1 MLSAMKVNPRRRRPQ
16 VLSRI
21 IQFSTHRPKRV
32 IALWAVVM
40 LLLGSAGAGFGY
52 KVVTDDAAQFLP
64 RGSESA
70 EAIAYAREA
79 FGQQKGTQTV
89 TMLVKRAD
97 GASLTAAERAEVRSV
112 AAATLRWR
120 VNKDSSALSSQ
131 VGDLDERAGRVVDA
145 QMGPASPDGR
155 VQLVALQWKGNATD
169 AVAQEFFREVRDRA
183 TQTLRGQDLRV
194 GFTGGV
200 ASTADEVK
208 AQEGT
213 RALSQVLLFGAV
225 VALSLLFFR
234 GPLAAIVPL
243 LAIYLVA
250 VGASGLIVL
259 AALAFGFKLDVNTP
273 QLITVVLVGIGVDY
287 FLFLLFRLRERLRM
301 GEDRRTAAARAAA
314 AIGPV
319 IASAALAIVAAFAT
333 MLVAEFGQF
342 RVIGPAVAISVVVM
356 LAAGVT
362 LMPAIAAVT
371 GRALF
376 WPSRSWAKQSPDGPA
391 AKLGRRLARK
401 PGRAAIGVTALLVV
415 LSTFAFGMSMSY
427 DQGRDSGAQ
436 TPATRTADAIAGTF
450 SEGASDPQ
458 QVYVRAAART
468 LTASQLE
475 PLRQRLGRVAGV
487 SAVGEAALAPGGR
500 GARVDVAL
508 KAGPYTQA
516 AMDVVRGPLRTAA
529 RDARPAGTTTLV
541 GGTAAI
547 YADVSDSVNR
557 DMKLIFP
564 IAAGLILFILIGTLR
579 SAVAPL
585 YLLAAVVLE
594 FAATL
599 GASVLVFQQLGAAT
613 GLAFVLPL
621 VLFLF
626 VVALGTDYNIL
637 MTARLREEMLAGKP
651 VKTAVADAVRHVAP
665 AVSAAGLVLASS
677 FGTLI
682 LESSD
687 VAKQQG
693 FAMAF
698 GILLASLVVSSILVP
713 ALTAVAGRRVWWPHG
728 SHSPVR
734 REEPGTGGGASRQPL
749 DHAAS
754 CQGAPRKRRPSVL
767 EWPKLATVST
777 RPKRSGCGRTVTT
790 RW

>member
-1 MLSAMKVNPRRRRPQ
+1 M
-16 VLSRI
+16 LSRI
-21 IQFSTHRPKRV
+21 IQFSTSRPKRV
-32 IALWAVVM
+32 IALWAVVV
-40 LLLGSAGAGFGY
+40 LALGAIGAGFGY
-52 KVVTDDAAQFLP
+52 KVVTDDTAQFLP
-64 RGSESA
+64 KGSESA
-70 EAIAYAREA
+70 QAIAFARDA

-89 TMLVKRAD
+89 SMLVKRTD
-97 GASLTAAERAEVRSV
+97 GAALTGSDRAEIRSL
-112 AAATLRWR
+112 AAVTPRWR
-120 VNKDSSALSSQ
+120 VDTDSSALKSQ
-131 VGDLDERAGRVVDA
+131 VGELDERAGRVVDA
-145 QMGPASPDGR
+145 QIGPASPDGR
-155 VQLVALQWKGNATD
+155 LQLVAFQWKGNATD
-169 AVAQEFFREVRDRA
+169 PVAQEFFRQVRDRA
-183 TQTLRGQDLRV
+183 TDTVRDHDLRV

-200 ASTADEVK
+200 ASTADEMK

-213 RALSQVLLFGAV
+213 RALSQALLFGSV

-243 LAIYLVA
+243 LAINLVA
-250 VGASGLIVL
+250 AGASGLVVL
-259 AALAFGFKLDVNTP
+259 AALAFGFKLDTGTP

-301 GEDRRTAAARAAA
+301 GEDRRTAAARAAGGV
-314 AIGPV
+314 GPV

-333 MLVAEFGQF
+333 MLLAEFGQF
-342 RVIGPAVAISVVVM
+342 QVIGPAVAISVLVM
-356 LAAGVT
+356 LVAGVT

-376 WPSRSWAKQSPDGPA
+376 WPSRSWAKESTDGPA
-391 AKLGRRLARK
+391 ARLGRRIART
-401 PGRAAIGVTALLVV
+401 PGRAALAVTALLVA
-415 LSTFAFGMSMSY
+415 LSTFAFGMTMSY
-427 DQGRDSGAQ
+427 DQGEGSGPR
-436 TPATRTADAIAGTF
+436 TPATRTADAIADAF
-450 SEGASDPQ
+450 SKGASDPQ
-458 QVYVRAAART
+458 QVYVRSSGGT
-468 LTASQLE
+468 LTAAQVE
-475 PLRQRLGRVAGV
+475 PLRERLGRVAGV
-487 SAVGEAALAPGGR
+487 SAVGQAELAPDQQA
-500 GARVDVAL
+500 ARVDVAL
-508 KAGPYTQA
+508 KDGPFTKD
-516 AMDVVRGPLRTAA
+516 AMQVVQGPLREVAREAA
-529 RDARPAGTTTLV
+529 PAGTTTLV

-585 YLLAAVVLE
+585 YLLTAVVLE

-599 GASVLVFQQLGAAT
+599 GAAVLVFQQLGGAT

-665 AVSAAGLVLASS
+665 AVAAAGLVLASS
-677 FGTLI
+677 FGTLM
-682 LESSD
+682 LESSE

-713 ALTAVAGRRVWWPHG
+713 ALSALAGQRAWWPHG
-728 SHSPVR
+728 STR
-734 REEPGTGGGASRQPL
+734 RS
-749 DHAAS
+749 AAKTLVKEVVP
-754 CQGAPRKRRPSVL
+754 Q
-767 EWPKLATVST
+767 ATS
-777 RPKRSGCGRTVTT
+777 
-790 RW
+790 

>member
-1 MLSAMKVNPRRRRPQ
+1 MLSH
-16 VLSRI
+16 I
-21 IQFSTHRPKRV
+21 IRFSTSRPKRI

-40 LLLGSAGAGFGY
+40 LLLGSIGAGFGY

-64 RGSESA
+64 KGSESA
-70 EAIAYAREA
+70 QAIDFARDA
-79 FGQQKGTQTV
+79 FGQQEGTRTV
-89 TMLVKRAD
+89 SMLVKRTDDA
-97 GASLTAAERAEVRSV
+97 ALTASDRAEIRTLAS
-112 AAATLRWR
+112 ATPRWR
-120 VNKDSSALSSQ
+120 VDTDRPALKSQ
-131 VGDLDERAGRVVDA
+131 IGDLDERAGRVVDA
-145 QMGPASPDGR
+145 QIGPASPDGR
-155 VQLVALQWKGNATD
+155 LQLIALQWKGNTTD
-169 AVAQEFFREVRDRA
+169 PVAQEFFRQVRDRA
-183 TQTLRGQDLRV
+183 ADRARDHHLRI

-200 ASTADEVK
+200 ASTADEMK

-213 RALSQVLLFGAV
+213 RALSQALLFGAV

-250 VGASGLIVL
+250 MGASGLVVL

-301 GEDRRTAAARAAA
+301 GEDRRTAAARAAGGV
-314 AIGPV
+314 GPV

-333 MLVAEFGQF
+333 MLLAEFGQF
-342 RVIGPAVAISVVVM
+342 RVIGPAVAISVLVM
-356 LAAGVT
+356 LVAGVT

-376 WPSRSWAKQSPDGPA
+376 WPSRSWAKERTDGPA
-391 AKLGRRLARK
+391 ARLGRHIART
-401 PGRAAIGVTALLVV
+401 PGRAALGVTTLLVV
-415 LSTFAFGMSMSY
+415 LSTFAFGMTMSY
-427 DQGRDSGAQ
+427 DQSGRSGPT
-436 TPATRTADAIAGTF
+436 TPATRTADAIADTF
-450 SEGASDPQ
+450 SKGASDPQ
-458 QVYVRAAART
+458 QVYVKSSRT
-468 LTASQLE
+468 LTAAQLE
-475 PLRQRLGRVAGV
+475 RLRERLARVAGV
-487 SAVGEAALAPGGR
+487 SAVGHAELAPDHKA
-500 GARVDVAL
+500 ARMDVAL
-508 KAGPYTQA
+508 KDGPFTKDTMQL
-516 AMDVVRGPLRTAA
+516 VEGPLRDAA
-529 RDARPAGTTTLV
+529 RDTAPAGTSTLV

-564 IAAGLILFILIGTLR
+564 VAAGLILFILIATLR

-585 YLLAAVVLE
+585 YLLTAVVLE

-599 GASVLVFQQLGAAT
+599 GAAVLVFQQLGGAT

-651 VKTAVADAVRHVAP
+651 VGTAVADAVRHVAP
-665 AVSAAGLVLASS
+665 AVAAAGLVLASS
-677 FGTLI
+677 FGTLM
-682 LESSD
+682 LESSE

-713 ALTAVAGRRVWWPHG
+713 ALTALAGRRAWWPHG
-728 SHSPVR
+728 S
-734 REEPGTGGGASRQPL
+734 
-749 DHAAS
+749 
-754 CQGAPRKRRPSVL
+754 KRRPAAQTRLKRVV
-767 EWPKLATVST
+767 PQATS
-777 RPKRSGCGRTVTT
+777 
-790 RW
+790 

>member
-1 MLSAMKVNPRRRRPQ
+1 MLSH
-16 VLSRI
+16 I
-21 IQFSTHRPKRV
+21 IRFSTSRPKRI

-40 LLLGSAGAGFGY
+40 LLLGSIGAGFGY

-64 RGSESA
+64 KGSESA
-70 EAIAYAREA
+70 QAIDFARDA
-79 FGQQKGTQTV
+79 FGQQEGTRTV
-89 TMLVKRAD
+89 SMLVKRTDDA
-97 GASLTAAERAEVRSV
+97 ALTASDRAEIRTLAS
-112 AAATLRWR
+112 ATPRWR
-120 VNKDSSALSSQ
+120 VDTDRPALKSQ
-131 VGDLDERAGRVVDA
+131 IGDLDERAGRVVDA
-145 QMGPASPDGR
+145 QIGPASPDGR
-155 VQLVALQWKGNATD
+155 LQLIALQWKGNTTD
-169 AVAQEFFREVRDRA
+169 PVAQEFFRQVRDRA
-183 TQTLRGQDLRV
+183 ADRARDHHLRI

-200 ASTADEVK
+200 ASTADEMK

-213 RALSQVLLFGAV
+213 RALSQALLFGAV

-250 VGASGLIVL
+250 MGASGLVVL

-301 GEDRRTAAARAAA
+301 GEDRRTAAARAAGGV
-314 AIGPV
+314 GPV

-333 MLVAEFGQF
+333 MLLAEFGQF
-342 RVIGPAVAISVVVM
+342 RVIGPAVAISVLVM
-356 LAAGVT
+356 LVAGVT

-376 WPSRSWAKQSPDGPA
+376 WPSRSWAKERTDGPA
-391 AKLGRRLARK
+391 ARLGRHIART
-401 PGRAAIGVTALLVV
+401 PGRAALGVTTLLVV
-415 LSTFAFGMSMSY
+415 LSTFAFGMTMSY
-427 DQGRDSGAQ
+427 DQSGRSGPT
-436 TPATRTADAIAGTF
+436 TPATRTADAIADTF
-450 SEGASDPQ
+450 SKGASDPQ
-458 QVYVRAAART
+458 QVYVKSSRT
-468 LTASQLE
+468 LTAAQLE
-475 PLRQRLGRVAGV
+475 RLRERLARVAGV
-487 SAVGEAALAPGGR
+487 SAVGHAELAPDHKA
-500 GARVDVAL
+500 ARMDVAL
-508 KAGPYTQA
+508 KDGPFTKDTMQL
-516 AMDVVRGPLRTAA
+516 VEGPLRDAA
-529 RDARPAGTTTLV
+529 RDTAPAGTSTLV

-564 IAAGLILFILIGTLR
+564 VAAGLILFILIATLR

-585 YLLAAVVLE
+585 YLLTAVVLE

-599 GASVLVFQQLGAAT
+599 GAAVLVFQQLGGAT

-651 VKTAVADAVRHVAP
+651 VGTAVADAVRHVAP
-665 AVSAAGLVLASS
+665 AVAAAGLVLASS
-677 FGTLI
+677 FGTLM
-682 LESSD
+682 LESSE

-698 GILLASLVVSSILVP
+698 GILLASLAVSSILVP
-713 ALTAVAGRRVWWPHG
+713 ALTALAGRRAWWPHG
-728 SHSPVR
+728 S
-734 REEPGTGGGASRQPL
+734 
-749 DHAAS
+749 
-754 CQGAPRKRRPSVL
+754 KRRPAAQTRLKRVV
-767 EWPKLATVST
+767 PQATS
-777 RPKRSGCGRTVTT
+777 
-790 RW
+790 